1 RSLTD
6 GVLSVKVQMKNDAI
20 KTKKGK
26 VSKVKSIKLEIPDP
40 SDATKT
46 ITVKVPAKNYKIE
59 VVDAKAG
66 LVRVKG
72 LKNFTGSVT
81 VYVER

>member
-1 RSLTD
+1 
-6 GVLSVKVQMKNDAI
+6 M
-20 KTKKGK
+20 
-26 VSKVKSIKLEIPDP
+26 KSIKLEIPDP

-66 LVRVKG
+66 LVRVTG

-81 VYVER
+81 VYVK